1 MPGLL
6 TIPRELRDR
15 IYDWT
20 LSDTLASFQSRVLQR
35 ERKTIEYSESDPETL
50 FGDNNVQFPTQT
62 SLPPAHGLLH
72 TTRQIRHEFLDS
84 IRRLGAVRYEV
95 DLVDRKDRGILAPT
109 WISVPCLPCFTDRI
123 DVLSVNWRARSSR
136 TSSIA
141 TSVGDS
147 QYYVCNAFNG
157 SLALL
162 QRFIE
167 RGVYLLS
174 KKKRAKLHIGL
185 LEIHVNTRGTELD
198 SEEETRKFAQEACVC
213 LDDYLLGEP
222 SLIYYSGENRQI
234 LDRQFEILVSKIGR
248 VQIHANGA
256 VEREW
261 DLSNAVT
268 RREEHIRNAATRE
281 EESEDDRDRVS

>member
-35 ERKTIEYSESDPETL
+35 ERKTIEYTPSEPETL
-50 FGDNNVQFPTQT
+50 FGDNSVQFPAHT

-72 TTRQIRHEFLDS
+72 TTRQIRYEFLDS

-95 DLVDRKDRGILAPT
+95 DLVDRKDRGTLAPT
-109 WISVPCLPCFTDRI
+109 WVSVPCLPCFTDRI
-123 DVLSVNWRARSSR
+123 DVLSVNWRARNSR

-147 QYYVCNAFNG
+147 QYYASNAFHG

-185 LEIHVNTRGTELD
+185 LEIHINLSGTELD
-198 SEEETRKFAQEACVC
+198 NEEEIQRFAEEACAYV
-213 LDDYLLGEP
+213 DEYLLGVYN
-222 SLIYYSGENRQI
+222 LIDYVE
-234 LDRQFEILVSKIGR
+234 DRQTMNEQFEMLVSKIDR

-256 VEREW
+256 LHREW
-261 DLSNAVT
+261 DLSQAIA
-268 RREEHIRNAATRE
+268 RREEHSRNADVRE
-281 EESEDDRDRVS
+281 EESEEDGNMAI